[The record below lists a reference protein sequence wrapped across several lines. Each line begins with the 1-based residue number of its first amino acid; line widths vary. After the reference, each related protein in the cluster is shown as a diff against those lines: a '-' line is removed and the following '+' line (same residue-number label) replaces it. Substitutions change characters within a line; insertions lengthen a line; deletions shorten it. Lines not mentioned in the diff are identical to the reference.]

1 MMANTRP
8 LRVLRDVAA
17 VGVVLLFLFPIAVV
31 VLTSFKPDSAI
42 YNKDGFVFFDF
53 APTLGN
59 YSLSL
64 FEFALDAASAKQA
77 FVDSI
82 LIAAGSTVTSV
93 LLGLLGAFGFSR
105 IGARSGRVFLVTVM
119 FFRILPPMT
128 IALPV
133 VLLYNAVGLFNT
145 RIGVALMHT
154 VANLPIALLL
164 LKSFMDDV
172 PREVDDA
179 ARLDGASNWQILF
192 RIIVPVIRG
201 GIGATAILCF
211 IFSWTE
217 FLMSLFLTV
226 SFRTLPVMISVL
238 NGGQPGPVMAL
249 CTITMLPALIAILFV
264 QRSLVRGMTLGMQR

>member
-1 MMANTRP
+1 MMANARP
-8 LRVLRDVAA
+8 RRVLRDVSAI
-17 VGVVLLFLFPIAVV
+17 GVVLLFLFPIAIV
-31 VLTSFKPDSAI
+31 VLTSFKPNSAI

-53 APTLGN
+53 IPTLGN

-64 FEFALDAASAKQA
+64 FEFALDTANTKQA

-82 LIAAGSTVTSV
+82 LIAAGSTVMSV
-93 LLGLLGAFGFSR
+93 LLGLLAAFGLSR
-105 IGARSGRVFLVTVM
+105 IGMRSGRWFLVTVM

-133 VLLYNAVGLFNT
+133 VILFNTVGLFNT
-145 RIGVALMHT
+145 RTGVGLMHS
-154 VANLPIALLL
+154 VANLPIAVLM

-172 PREVDDA
+172 PREVDEA
-179 ARLDGASNWQILF
+179 ARLDGASNWQILV
-192 RIIVPVIRG
+192 RIVVPVIRG

-226 SFRTLPVMISVL
+226 SFRTLPVMIGVL

-264 QRSLVRGMTLGMQR
+264 QRSLVRGMTLGLQR